1 MTSFTIFTA
10 AASLLLAA
18 GIINAGEVS
27 PFSGNMEPPVPD
39 PPGEKINFLTAF
51 KYMEAG
57 DDTEELEFDWIV
69 APPPETEQDSSLP
82 EAGEMTAKN
91 VHRENGART
100 TSVHWIMKMF
110 PATSSSGLKNLIEA
124 FITEMDPDRHQV
136 RSNTEELEFDWVV
149 VPFTDQ
155 EHRSSLPGPGK
166 MPVKETDAENGD

>member
-18 GIINAGEVS
+18 VTTNAGEVS
-27 PFSGNMEPPVPD
+27 PSSGNTESPVPD

-57 DDTEELEFDWIV
+57 DGTEELEFDWIV

-82 EAGEMTAKN
+82 KPGEMTAKN

-110 PATSSSGLKNLIEA
+110 PATSSSGLKDLIKA
-124 FITEMDPDRHQV
+124 FITEMDPDRHQI

-149 VPFTDQ
+149 VPFTEQ

-166 MPVKETDAENGD
+166 MPGKEKDAENGD